1 MTAPSIVERS
11 LARAVDVRP
20 AEVGG
25 LLGAFAYH
33 FLLFT
38 AYYILRP
45 IRDSMGVTGGVEN
58 LDDLFGWTL
67 AGMLLAVPLFGW
79 ISGRFRRSVFLPW
92 TYLFFAAQ
100 LVAFW
105 ALFTARADDAAI
117 ARVFFVWV
125 SVFNLFVISVF
136 WSFMADLFD
145 KEQGKRL
152 FAFITAGASV
162 GAMTGSA
169 ITSFLA
175 ESVGEINLLLVSA
188 AMLASTILLMRYL
201 LGWSARKSGGG
212 ERYEERPIGGNPFAG
227 LGRVLSSPYLGGI
240 AAFVFLM
247 AAVNTFL
254 YLQQAELLGIHYP
267 DGAARTAFLGRI
279 ELAMSIITLALQVFA
294 VGHLTRRAGVAR
306 MIVVVPLFVVAGFLL
321 IAVSPTLATLVGVF
335 IARRVGQYAIV
346 RPCREML
353 YTTVDRESKYKA
365 KNVND
370 TLVYRTSDYVVAK
383 GHDAFVASFAASLSA
398 VAWLG
403 AGVALAWAAVAWML
417 GRAHERM
424 ANSKGTVTFAEAGP
438 DGLPVSKGDRPL

>member
-1 MTAPSIVERS
+1 MNAPSLVARG
-11 LARAVDVRP
+11 LARAVDVKP
-20 AEVGG
+20 AEVPG
-25 LLGAFAYH
+25 LMAAFAYH

-67 AGMLLAVPLFGW
+67 VGMIAAVPLFGW
-79 ISGRFRRSVFLPW
+79 ISSRFRRAQFLPW
-92 TYLFFAAQ
+92 VYLFFGAQ
-100 LVAFW
+100 LIAFW
-105 ALFTARADDAAI
+105 ALFTAQEDDSGT

-136 WSFMADLFD
+136 WSFMADLFN

-188 AMLASTILLMRYL
+188 TMLISTIVLMRLL
-201 LGWSARKSGGG
+201 LGWSERQSVAG
-212 ERYEERPIGGNPFAG
+212 ERFDDRPIGGNPFAG

-279 ELAMSIITLALQVFA
+279 ELTMSVITLLLQLFA
-294 VGHLTRRAGVAR
+294 VGRLTRRAGVAT

-321 IAVSPTLATLVGVF
+321 ISVSPTLATLVAVF

-370 TLVYRTSDYVVAK
+370 TLVYRTSDFVVAK
-383 GHDAFVASFAASLSA
+383 GHDAIVAAFGASLSGIA
-398 VAWLG
+398 LVG
-403 AGVALAWAAVAWML
+403 AGVAALWAAVAFGL

-424 ANSKGTVTFAEAGP
+424 AGSGKPA
-438 DGLPVSKGDRPL
+438 

>member
-1 MTAPSIVERS
+1 MSAPSLVERS

-20 AEVGG
+20 AEVSG
-25 LLGAFAYH
+25 LLAAFTYH

-67 AGMLLAVPLFGW
+67 IGMIAAVPLFGW
-79 ISGRFRRSVFLPW
+79 ISGRFRRAQFLPW
-92 TYLFFAAQ
+92 IYLFFAAQ
-100 LVAFW
+100 LIAFW
-105 ALFTARADDAAI
+105 ALFTAQEDDSAT

-136 WSFMADLFD
+136 WSFMADLFN

-162 GAMTGSA
+162 GAMSGSA

-175 ESVGEINLLLVSA
+175 ESVGEVNLLLVSA
-188 AMLASTILLMRYL
+188 AMLISTIFLMRLL
-201 LGWSARKSGGG
+201 LGWSERQSAAG
-212 ERYEERPIGGNPFAG
+212 ERFDDRPIGGNPFAG

-279 ELAMSIITLALQVFA
+279 ELSMSVITLLLQIFA
-294 VGHLTRRAGVAR
+294 VGRLTRRAGVAT

-321 IAVSPTLATLVGVF
+321 ISVSPTLATLVAVF
-335 IARRVGQYAIV
+335 VARRVGQYAIV

-370 TLVYRTSDYVVAK
+370 TLVYRTSDFVVAK
-383 GHDAFVASFAASLSA
+383 GHDAIVAAYGASLSGIA
-398 VAWLG
+398 LVG
-403 AGVALAWAAVAWML
+403 AGIAALWAVVAFGL

-424 ANSKGTVTFAEAGP
+424 AGSGKSA
-438 DGLPVSKGDRPL
+438 